1 MHKIIIIKNYIDRY
15 YSYICRM
22 KVSYKRLFA
31 RLSTKFINTRA
42 YWRCIFLTNTFYLQR
57 LQTAQANRNARAFC
71 KRQRER
77 VLTHFAQLPRL
88 CCSNLPAT
96 AATENRVQTCS
107 ISWFSHCIACKL
119 FDDIFMIKFFL
130 LCFKFH
136 EISNHMT
143 LSQTCVSPRKEYSD

>member
-1 MHKIIIIKNYIDRY
+1 MC
-15 YSYICRM
+15 ICRM
-22 KVSYKRLFA
+22 KVAYKCLFA

-42 YWRCIFLTNTFYLQR
+42 YWRCIFSTNTFYLQR

-77 VLTHFAQLPRL
+77 VLTHFAQLPRCVVRTCPPQL
-88 CCSNLPAT
+88 QLR
-96 AATENRVQTCS
+96 TESKCS

-130 LCFKFH
+130 LCFKFR
-136 EISNHMT
+136 EISNHII
-143 LSQTCVSPRKEYSD
+143 LDLCVATEGVQRLMSV